1 MPYKVRKKRGHD
13 CYKVTNLET
22 GQVMSECTTREKAY
36 AQVRL
41 LEDVDKEKKQPV
53 EENRTV
59 SSRTSVKIHTSSDE
73 QLETKDET
81 KKIIKKKKDS
91 K

>member
-22 GQVMSECTTREKAY
+22 GQVMAECTTREKAY

-41 LEDVDKEKKQPV
+41 LEDIDKEKKQPV
-53 EENRTV
+53 
-59 SSRTSVKIHTSSDE
+59 KIHTLSDE
-73 QLETKDET
+73 QLETKDNT
-81 KKIIKKKKDS
+81 KKIIKVKKKKDS

>member
-22 GQVMSECTTREKAY
+22 GQVMAECASRQKAY
-36 AQVRL
+36 AQVAL
-41 LEDVDKEKKQPV
+41 LEKIDEEKKQP
-53 EENRTV
+53 
-59 SSRTSVKIHTSSDE
+59 VKIHTSSDE